1 VPSTYVLARAG
12 TQTLGGFG
20 KPCSL
25 GEFGKPCSDRLRSAS
40 PDLNQPVPSIS
51 RDLESKRGIWWSVSL
66 KKTMSMH
73 LIFRHGRGTPQLP
86 ESAGGHLENGRPVER
101 SGSCNSS
108 LVDRSAHSSNTP
120 RAERPQAV
128 LPLLPPK
135 TLLTK
140 SVFGGSKAPDASHPS
155 PLTEHGKEEDTKS
168 GTSST
173 LQAELKAWKVDGFE
187 ETMRGFS
194 QLAPLVLLCALC
206 VDVDVNEPSA
216 TGDAEC

>member
-1 VPSTYVLARAG
+1 
-12 TQTLGGFG
+12 
-20 KPCSL
+20 
-25 GEFGKPCSDRLRSAS
+25 
-40 PDLNQPVPSIS
+40 
-51 RDLESKRGIWWSVSL
+51 
-66 KKTMSMH
+66 MSMH

-108 LVDRSAHSSNTP
+108 L
-120 RAERPQAV
+120 
-128 LPLLPPK
+128 
-135 TLLTK
+135 
-140 SVFGGSKAPDASHPS
+140 PS